1 MKKNILV
8 FIVSLSLLSLNACAG
23 NLKNVDV
30 ETLAKSTVSWDGQV
44 LPHYPQ
50 GKPEITILRIKI
62 PAGTKLE
69 MHKHPV
75 INAGVM
81 LSGELTVITEK
92 NATLHLK
99 AGDSI
104 IEVVDKWH
112 YGKNESDK
120 IAEIIVFYAGIF
132 NRPITIKSERKTGDK

>member
-1 MKKNILV
+1 MKKHFLILI
-8 FIVSLSLLSLNACAG
+8 FCLCLLLLNTCAG
-23 NLKNVDV
+23 NLKNINV
-30 ETLAKSTVSWDGQV
+30 ETLAKSSISWDGQT
-44 LPHYPQ
+44 LPDYPK

-62 PAGTKLE
+62 PAGAKLE

-75 INAGVM
+75 INAGLM

-92 NATLHLK
+92 NETLHLK

-112 YGKNESDK
+112 YGKNEGSK
-120 IAEIIVFYAGIF
+120 TAEIIVFYAGIV
-132 NRPITIKSERKTGDK
+132 NQPITVKATHRDE

>member
-1 MKKNILV
+1 MKKYSLTFTV
-8 FIVSLSLLSLNACAG
+8 CLSLLLLNACAG
-23 NLKNVDV
+23 NLKTIHV
-30 ETLAKSTVSWDGQV
+30 ETLAKSTVSWDDNA
-44 LPHYPQ
+44 LPDYPQ

-62 PAGTKLE
+62 PAGAKLE

-75 INAGVM
+75 INAGVL

-92 NATLHLK
+92 NETLHLK

-112 YGKNESDK
+112 YGKNEGNK
-120 IAEIIVFYAGIF
+120 TAEIIVFYAGIV
-132 NRPITIKSERKTGDK
+132 NQPITIKQDANTSR